1 MAATAATIGGHTN
14 GISPLLTTH
23 ISQSHRD
30 VLLSRLR
37 LWFSTT
43 LLEKSDS
50 AASRGAD
57 TRATGAEVYE
67 LYTYNVSIPS
77 SP

>member
-1 MAATAATIGGHTN
+1 MAATAATIGRHTN

-37 LWFSTT
+37 LGSSTT
-43 LLEKSDS
+43 LFEKSDS
-50 AASRGAD
+50 AASRGAN
-57 TRATGAEVYE
+57 TRATRAEDNVV
-67 LYTYNVSIPS
+67 YTYSIS
-77 SP
+77 E

>member
-1 MAATAATIGGHTN
+1 MAATAATIGRHTN

-37 LWFSTT
+37 LGSSTT
-43 LLEKSDS
+43 LFEKSDS
-50 AASRGAD
+50 AASRGAN
-57 TRATGAEVYE
+57 TRATRAEVHE
-67 LYTYNVSIPS
+67 LYTYTISM
-77 SP
+77 